1 MTTGVEI
8 QALVS
13 RGEAA
18 EILGVSVR
26 SVDRLRERGM
36 NTRRRVNE
44 VEQRRD
50 GRLSS
55 ARDKQS
61 GSR

>member
-36 NTRRRVNE
+36 NTRRRVIE